1 MQAENGMPENED
13 VRKKALLRLAVA
25 GVVTAAALGGLWWL
39 DQSESKKPP
48 VAEAPPAP
56 IVSAPPP
63 EVAAPQTEVPETE
76 PEVPANEDEAAPDEE
91 LPAEAPPPPKV
102 SNNLP
107 PRTQPLPQAAFPSQM
122 TPRPPAAT
130 AARPTTA
137 PASKPPTA
145 EPLPLP
151 QPVAGKGYVVQLGV
165 FGNPDNAR
173 ELVTKLN
180 KQGIR
185 AHMEARVQLGPFLNR
200 QEAERAQVE
209 MRKLGYNALV
219 TLPYSVV
226 PNSVSPAMK

>member
-13 VRKKALLRLAVA
+13 VKKKALLRLAVA

-39 DQSESKKPP
+39 DQSDSKKPP

-76 PEVPANEDEAAPDEE
+76 SEVSPTEDEAAPEE
-91 LPAEAPPPPKV
+91 LPVEAPPPPKV
-102 SNNLP
+102 SNNLQP
-107 PRTQPLPQAAFPSQM
+107 PRAQPSPQPAFPSQV
-122 TPRPPAAT
+122 TPRPAAVS
-130 AARPTTA
+130 AARPTSVPVATA
-137 PASKPPTA
+137 PVA
-145 EPLPLP
+145 EPIP
-151 QPVAGKGYVVQLGV
+151 QGLSGKSYVVQLGV
-165 FGNPDNAR
+165 FSNPDNAR

-200 QEAERAQVE
+200 QEAEKAQIE

-226 PNSVSPAMK
+226 PNSVPPAMK